1 MPTPHDPNGAAAP
14 DATPTDQP
22 VADIT
27 TQAAVTPAA
36 PDDPPQAPPVD
47 IEAAAIAAFDKGI
60 EEASVAPTATPAGT
74 VSEPHIAADVAAA
87 AAATVAATSTTAAPP
102 AAAGA
107 PLVVDHAAA
116 PGATP
121 GTPPAIPT
129 PARDAETDAAVTEL
143 GLKGKAETRFRE
155 MASTIKAQAQEL
167 EPLRADAERGLR
179 WEAMV
184 LGTKAPP
191 EQFGNALGY
200 LAAVN
205 SGDPAQMNKAFDTM
219 VNELGWLAQQLG
231 RELPGVVD
239 PLAAH
244 QDLAQEV
251 QNGYITKDRALELA
265 RVRATDARRTEADQR
280 NRQEDE
286 QKRVYDQSMSD
297 VAALNNKLK
306 AEDPD
311 FDRKFQLLLPTLDVI
326 RNSTPPAQW
335 VAAIQRAWAL
345 VPALPPAAPPPA
357 PPVRP
362 RVGAMP
368 VRPTGASQSMQRQP
382 KSDIEAFDMGVAS
395 VSR

>member
-14 DATPTDQP
+14 DITPTD
-22 VADIT
+22 I
-27 TQAAVTPAA
+27 PAA
-36 PDDPPQAPPVD
+36 EVPAPAAATPEGQETPPAPVEPVD
-47 IEAAAIAAFDKGI
+47 QEAAAIAAFDKGVK
-60 EEASVAPTATPAGT
+60 EVGGATAEPAA
-74 VSEPHIAADVAAA
+74 EPRTAADVAAA
-87 AAATVAATSTTAAPP
+87 AAATVEATSMTAAPP

-107 PLVVDHAAA
+107 PLVVDH
-116 PGATP
+116 GATP
-121 GTPPAIPT
+121 PAA
-129 PARDAETDAAVTEL
+129 PAAPDKDPETDAAVTEL

-155 MASTIKAQAQEL
+155 MAGTIKTQAQEL
-167 EPLRADAERGLR
+167 EPLRADAERGRR
-179 WEAMV
+179 WEEMV
-184 LGTKAPP
+184 LNTKAPP

-280 NRQEDE
+280 NKQEDE

-326 RNSTPPAQW
+326 RNNTPPAQW
-335 VAAIQRAWAL
+335 VDAIQRAWKL
-345 VPALPPAAPPPA
+345 VPALPPIAPPPA
-357 PPVRP
+357 APVRP